1 MSLCALQCLGQVEGS
16 VQANQPAVA
25 GVRAGQGE
33 VGGDMAVVGQL
44 GGTLDITRGSWGPG
58 PEQLSMLRKKGSIEI
73 DTSGMAITM

>member
-1 MSLCALQCLGQVEGS
+1 
-16 VQANQPAVA
+16 
-25 GVRAGQGE
+25 
-33 VGGDMAVVGQL
+33 MAVVGQL